1 MLAEVPENLLEVT
14 ASPRIY
20 QTERTRPIEE
30 FYRPAR
36 RPCRPA
42 GRRPRCP
49 KRGSRVR
56 HPTLGQGVVL
66 ELEGEGDDAKFTIF
80 FERAGKKKLVAR
92 YATLELL

>member
-1 MLAEVPENLLEVT
+1 MPENLLEVS

-30 FYRPAR
+30 FYGRP
-36 RPCRPA
+36 PA
-42 GRRPRCP
+42 LPPLPAAGTRGP

-80 FERAGKKKLVAR
+80 FERAGKKKLIAR